1 MKKLFFVFS
10 ALVLLSSCGV
20 KTPYDTFREENE
32 EDLVFS
38 LGASKFITHLF
49 VDKGDLDEYKKIV
62 DGVSKYRVMVF
73 DKRAKGLNKRFDD
86 FVSGKGY
93 EQLFYL
99 KDDGTLVN
107 LYLYNRFGK
116 TKEVIFRV
124 HDEDDLLIISAEGN
138 NIKIGDIRKGW
149 TEVVGSN

>member
-1 MKKLFFVFS
+1 MRKLIFVFV
-10 ALVLLSSCGV
+10 VLIVFASCGV
-20 KTPYDTFREENE
+20 KTPYDTFREENQ
-32 EDLVFS
+32 DDVVFS
-38 LGASKFITHLF
+38 LGASRFLTHLF
-49 VDKGDLDEYKKIV
+49 MDKDDLDEYKQIV

-73 DKRAKGLNKRFDD
+73 DRRAKGLNKRFDD
-86 FVSGKGY
+86 FVSKKGY

-124 HDEDDLLIISAEGN
+124 HDGDDLVVISAEGKD
-138 NIKIGDIRKGW
+138 IKIGNIQK
-149 TEVVGSN
+149 ELNKVVRN